1 MRFGGRTHSRDGL
14 KRLALLTVC
23 ALAIVPVLSSALQP
37 ADANGDTRSLRIK
50 NTHNGESID
59 VVFKR
64 DGRYDQEGLKKY
76 NWFLRDWRTNEP
88 TEMDPRLLDLV
99 WEVYRDLGG
108 NEPLQLVSGFR
119 SRQTNSFLRSRSA
132 GVAKESQHTRG
143 KAMDFFVPGVALSR
157 IRERGMLRQRGGVGF
172 YPTSGSPFV
181 HLDVGNVRAW
191 PRMTRDQLARLFP
204 DGNTIHLPADGK
216 PLAGYETTLARLGRD
231 GKRGETVLA
240 YAGNSDKQ
248 PVESQGGSATNIL
261 ANLFGAG
268 KSDDEDEDDKKI
280 VSSTQRPVAARA
292 VPPPP
297 TLGVAARDTV
307 GKEPVA
313 APASDATDTPRAVAS
328 PVARPLPRPIVTASL
343 QPPTLGV
350 AEDGAAPIPAPL
362 PRPATSAISRL
373 IPLPL
378 ERPRE
383 AVGQRP
389 QDELSIAA
397 LQTDG
402 EPVAALAPLAA
413 RLRDKAGLAA
423 IARLDQPAGA
433 PATGLETQG
442 EQVLALAPLAARLRD
457 EVAKAVLAKLD
468 YRRLDRRTL
477 TPTPMVETAPMTPPS
492 VGNLEL
498 TMGPAML
505 ATQFGRRPTPTLSA
519 FGGPAI
525 RAKRPSTI

>member
-1 MRFGGRTHSRDGL
+1 MRSGGRIHSGDGL
-14 KRLALLTVC
+14 KRLALLAVC
-23 ALAIVPVLSSALQP
+23 ALAIMPVLSSALQP

-76 NWFLRDWRTNEP
+76 NWFLRDWRTNES

-108 NEPLQLVSGFR
+108 HEPLQLVSGFR
-119 SRQTNSFLRSRSA
+119 SRQTNSFLRSRST

-240 YAGNSDKQ
+240 YAGNNDRQ
-248 PVESQGGSATNIL
+248 LAESQGGSATNIL
-261 ANLFGAG
+261 ANLFGSG
-268 KSDDEDEDDKKI
+268 KTDDEDEDDKKTA
-280 VSSTQRPVAARA
+280 SSTQRPVAARA
-292 VPPPP
+292 VPP
-297 TLGVAARDTV
+297 TIGVAVRDTI
-307 GKEPVA
+307 GKEPTA
-313 APASDATDTPRAVAS
+313 APVDTPRAAAS
-328 PVARPLPRPIVTASL
+328 LAARPLPRPIITASL
-343 QPPTLGV
+343 QPPSPAFAEGGEVPV
-350 AEDGAAPIPAPL
+350 AAPL
-362 PRPATSAISRL
+362 PRPAISAIGKL
-373 IPLPL
+373 TPLPL
-378 ERPRE
+378 ERARE
-383 AVGQRP
+383 VVGQQPR
-389 QDELSIAA
+389 DALSAAA
-397 LQTDG
+397 LQTEG
-402 EPVAALAPLAA
+402 EPAAALAPLAA
-413 RLRDKAGLAA
+413 RLREKAGSAA
-423 IARLDQPAGA
+423 ISRLDQQAGA

-442 EQVLALAPLAARLRD
+442 WQVSALAPLAARLRD
-457 EVAKAVLAKLD
+457 QVAKAALAKLD
-468 YRRLDRRTL
+468 YRRLDRRML
-477 TPTPMVETAPMTPPS
+477 TPTLMAESAPMTPPS

-498 TMGPAML
+498 TMGPAL
-505 ATQFGRRPTPTLSA
+505 LVTQFGRRPTPTLSA